1 MKYFDDHQFPYTFGH
16 IFMPPI
22 HFWRGTQKKLNHF
35 YPTVAQEFMKWLGME
50 LYKLKWST
58 KEYLECQKSPKVHYF
73 SKDFKYFQN
82 FGSLNREATSQKS
95 SLF

>member
-1 MKYFDDHQFPYTFGH
+1 MDYIIIYSYIVVYSKNFHCEDYDKNNLS
-16 IFMPPI
+16 
-22 HFWRGTQKKLNHF
+22 FW
-35 YPTVAQEFMKWLGME
+35 TVFQAQEFMKWLGME

-73 SKDFKYFQN
+73 SKNFKYFQN
-82 FGSLNREATSQKS
+82 FGSLNSEATPQKS